1 MSKGN
6 LLLGQARGRVGDVVF
21 TRIDGEQVARSRNR
35 APKNPQTPIQLL
47 QRSIMKTNSL
57 GYSMFRDIADHA
69 FQGKAQGTECQSE
82 FSRLNIAAMRNELA
96 QLINDNDPEEIL
108 SSQEF
113 NFSSKGDSLPV
124 LREYILSSGTL
135 TPITLRVM
143 TEGFHWF
150 GHQLES
156 AAVVDTMTYADL
168 VQYLGVQ
175 KGDQL
180 TFCFIY
186 INDKEETP
194 FLNRFAYSRVILE
207 PADGDM
213 TKTVFKTTA
222 GTTVIDPANANPRN
236 DGEVCFVFDQ
246 DTLLLRGASSDAEWT
261 VNKDVTLV
269 GAAVIV
275 SRQTGGVWQRSRSQL
290 CIRSN
295 EGAAATHSD
304 HFVAYLGDAIHSYMT
319 QANSSLYLNQAQD
332 F

>member
-82 FSRLNIAAMRNELA
+82 FSRLNIAAMRAELA

-135 TPITLRVM
+135 TPIQLRVLSD
-143 TEGFHWF
+143 GFMWLE
-150 GHQLES
+150 HQFEE
-156 AAVVDTMTYADL
+156 AIDVTTMTYADL
-168 VQYLGVQ
+168 VSYLGVQ

-180 TFCFIY
+180 TFCFVY
-186 INDKEETP
+186 IDDKEETP
-194 FLNRFAYSRVILE
+194 FLNRFVYSRVILE
-207 PADGDM
+207 PDDGDM
-213 TKTVFKTTA
+213 TKTVFETTL
-222 GTTVIDPANANPRN
+222 GVTRINPAYANKRN
-236 DGEVCFVFDQ
+236 DGDVCFVYDNQ
-246 DTLLLRGASSDAEWT
+246 YLMLRGASSDSEWT
-261 VNKDVTLV
+261 ANKSVTLV

-290 CIRSN
+290 TIRPN
-295 EGAAATHSD
+295 EGSAATHSD
-304 HFVAYLGDAIHSYMT
+304 HFVAYLGDAIYSYMT

>member
-82 FSRLNIAAMRNELA
+82 FSRLNIAAMRGELA

-108 SSQEF
+108 SSQDF
-113 NFSSKGDSLPV
+113 NYSSKGDSLPV
-124 LREYILSSGTL
+124 LREYVLSSGTL
-135 TPITLRVM
+135 TPITLRVLSN
-143 TEGFHWF
+143 GFNWLD
-150 GHQLES
+150 HQF
-156 AAVVDTMTYADL
+156 AAAADVDTMTYADL
-168 VQYLGVQ
+168 VNYLGVQ

-180 TFCFIY
+180 TFCFVY
-186 INDKEETP
+186 IDDKEETP
-194 FLNRFAYSRVILE
+194 FLNRFVYSRVILE

-213 TKTVFKTTA
+213 TKNVFKTVS
-222 GTTVIDPANANPRN
+222 GTTYIDPDNANPRN
-236 DGEVCFVFDQ
+236 DGDVCFIFDQ
-246 DTLLLRGASSDAEWT
+246 DILVLRGASSDAEWT
-261 VNKDVTLV
+261 ANKSVTLV
-269 GAAVIV
+269 GAAIIV

-290 CIRSN
+290 TIRPN

-304 HFVAYLGDAIHSYMT
+304 HFVAYLGDAIYSYMT

>member
-82 FSRLNIAAMRNELA
+82 FSRLNIAAMRDELA

-113 NFSSKGDSLPV
+113 NYSSKGDSLPV

-135 TPITLRVM
+135 TPISTKV
-143 TEGFHWF
+143 TATGFEWLKYEF
-150 GHQLES
+150 ADA
-156 AAVVDTMTYADL
+156 AAVGTMTYNDL
-168 VQYLGVQ
+168 VQALGVQ

-180 TFCFIY
+180 TFCLAYVDDSI
-186 INDKEETP
+186 ETP
-194 FLNRFAYSRVILE
+194 FLSKFVYSRIILE

-213 TKTVFKTTA
+213 TKNVFAVSA
-222 GTTVIDPANANPRN
+222 GAATIDSANANPRN
-236 DGEVCFVFDQ
+236 EGSQIFNQTGNGLAIIGEFSDQ
-246 DTLLLRGASSDAEWT
+246 EWT
-261 VNKDVTLV
+261 AGSSMCLV
-269 GAAVIV
+269 ACAVIV
-275 SRQTGGVWQRSRSQL
+275 SRQTGGVWQRSRAQFSV
-290 CIRSN
+290 RSN
-295 EGAAATHSD
+295 SGTAATTND
-304 HFVAYLGDAIHSYMT
+304 HMTAYLGDAIHSYMT

>member
-82 FSRLNIAAMRNELA
+82 FSRLNIAAMRDELA

-135 TPITLRVM
+135 TPVPVRLNVNGMQFADIEVTSE
-143 TEGFHWF
+143 TI
-150 GHQLES
+150 
-156 AAVVDTMTYADL
+156 ATITYADV
-168 VQYLGVQ
+168 VQALGVQ

-180 TFCFIY
+180 TFCMAFVDDTI
-186 INDKEETP
+186 ETP
-194 FLNRFAYSRVILE
+194 FLSKFSYARVILE
-207 PADGDM
+207 PDDGDM
-213 TKTVFKTTA
+213 THPIFSYSGGVATINA
-222 GTTVIDPANANPRN
+222 AHANQRN
-236 DGEVCFVFDQ
+236 DGNVAFNYAPTGLLVCGEVD
-246 DTLLLRGASSDAEWT
+246 DMPWTAGASLC
-261 VNKDVTLV
+261 LV
-269 GAAVIV
+269 ACAVIV
-275 SRQTGGVWQRSRSQL
+275 SRQTGGVWQRSRAQFTVRANS
-290 CIRSN
+290 
-295 EGAAATHSD
+295 GTAATTND
-304 HFVAYLGDAIHSYMT
+304 HMTAYLGDAIHSYMT

>member
-69 FQGKAQGTECQSE
+69 FQGKVQGTECQSE
-82 FSRLNIAAMRNELA
+82 FSRLNIAAMRDELA

-135 TPITLRVM
+135 TPVPVRLNVNGMQFADIEVTSETIV
-143 TEGFHWF
+143 TI
-150 GHQLES
+150 
-156 AAVVDTMTYADL
+156 TYADV
-168 VQYLGVQ
+168 VQALGIQ

-180 TFCFIY
+180 TFCMAFVDDSI
-186 INDKEETP
+186 ETP
-194 FLNRFAYSRVILE
+194 FLSKFSYARVILE
-207 PADGDM
+207 PDDGDM
-213 TKTVFKTTA
+213 THPMFSYSDGIATINA
-222 GTTVIDPANANPRN
+222 SHANPRN
-236 DGEVCFVFDQ
+236 DGKVAFNYAPSGLLVCGEVD
-246 DTLLLRGASSDAEWT
+246 DAPWT
-261 VNKDVTLV
+261 AGSKMCLV
-269 GAAVIV
+269 ACAVIV
-275 SRQTGGVWQRSRSQL
+275 SRQTGGVWQRSRAQFTVRANS
-290 CIRSN
+290 
-295 EGAAATHSD
+295 GTAATTND
-304 HFVAYLGDAIHSYMT
+304 HFVAYLGDAIYSYMT